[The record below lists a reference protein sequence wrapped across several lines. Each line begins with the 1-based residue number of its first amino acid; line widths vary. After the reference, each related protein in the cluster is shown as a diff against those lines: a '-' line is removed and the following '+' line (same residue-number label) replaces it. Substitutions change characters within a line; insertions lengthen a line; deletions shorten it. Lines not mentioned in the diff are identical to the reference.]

1 MFAKDDELRHVGAAV
16 EAWWWWG
23 RGLDPAG
30 RLALAWFVGLE
41 LAGPAVHYWAGLARR
56 GEPYLYVE
64 DLDGRSLR
72 QGLEIKP
79 PEMWAGHDC
88 DVPFSQWSL
97 GNEAHGVLLA
107 DPGEVRRRPF
117 GDRTPITSDIEW
129 YACGEPETVDV
140 VPGALGYRQR
150 GEFDARFETADGVIA
165 AVGAAGR
172 IHVWGAPWRPPL
184 DAALPADIETG
195 SSLRL
200 PYRRSDGTA
209 VEQVVTPDGWW
220 ARTVQ
225 VA

>member
-23 RGLDPAG
+23 RGLDPTG

-88 DVPFSQWSL
+88 DDPFRQWSL
-97 GNEAHGVLLA
+97 GNEAHGVLLD
-107 DPGEVRRRPF
+107 DPASALERPF
-117 GDRTPITSDIEW
+117 GDLAPVTFDIEW
-129 YACGEPETVDV
+129 FSDVDPEPLSGPMTASGD
-140 VPGALGYRQR
+140 GYTQVGR
-150 GEFDARFETADGVIA
+150 FDARIELTEGLLAAEGVA
-165 AVGAAGR
+165 ER
-172 IHVWGAPWRPPL
+172 LHVWGAAHLPFDPPRPDGGDDL
-184 DAALPADIETG
+184 LA
-195 SSLRL
+195 
-200 PYRRSDGTA
+200 PYRRADKRS
-209 VEQVVTPDGWW
+209 VVQVATPSGWW
-220 ARTVQ
+220 ARTVTP
-225 VA
+225 